1 MGIPQKIYI
10 RLAVFI
16 FIFFAAMAGIV
27 GAEVRHQAKELFWI
41 DVPEDWQWLEDRDGV
56 TLTSPNGRPSARIDF
71 VSTDGVT
78 NAREARELLRGAMA
92 QRVDEVATRNG
103 KPILKVERRLG
114 GVFALQTGF
123 IISTPDG
130 MRQSTAIVFF
140 HEGYLFNIYFEAW
153 REFQR
158 LEMEKIVDTMVFEA
172 PKEKEPEPEPAAE
185 ASSIAEPQAEKA
197 PVEESP

>member
-10 RLAVFI
+10 RLVVFL
-16 FIFFAAMAGIV
+16 FLFFAAMAGSV
-27 GAEVRHQAKELFWI
+27 RAEVRHQAKELFWI

-103 KPILKVERRLG
+103 KSILKVERRLG

-130 MRQSTAIVFF
+130 MRQSTAIVVF
-140 HEGYLFNIYFEAW
+140 HKGYLYNIYFEAW

-172 PKEKEPEPEPAAE
+172 PKEKEPEPAAE
-185 ASSIAEPQAEKA
+185 APAIAEAPAEVT
-197 PVEESP
+197 P